1 MAERRKRTARRSSG
15 SREPRPI
22 EGVNVELRGEEDRV
36 QDPLF
41 VPHIE
46 PLTEA
51 MDGENVEEGER
62 YSRILETICGV
73 ADDSQPVEQYD
84 GTLGVTQAF
93 VAAHQRAACQVQW
106 NNNLASIY
114 TNAGNVSGARWGTG
128 TMISPDLM
136 LTAGHLFDQTGGGW
150 NRPRVNGTTNVISP
164 QEIATNMHVNFN
176 FQVDPAGTP
185 RVEDSF
191 AITQLIEYRIGG
203 VDFAVC
209 RIAGSPGNT
218 YGWATVATVDAAVND
233 MLCLIGH
240 PAGLPK
246 RIEAGPCT
254 NLSGNQILYNDIDTL
269 GGNSGSGLLL
279 EASGQLVGVHTNG
292 GCNAAGT
299 GSNFGMR
306 ISVIRA
312 QSPTIT
318 NLGTATR
325 PLADAIATGLAADL
339 GGSIATIAQFDK
351 PIWDDIAT
359 TVWRDLQPTRPFLDK
374 PVWDDFGTNI
384 VRDVSP
390 TKRFDDVKAAGLDKQ
405 FDTPVGVDPLFDPAT
420 LGGMVG
426 RPFVLAT
433 PHHSPVLGPLGGA
446 GQQGFGESGSLEAAL
461 AEAQQ
466 ALVQLAGQLEALQNE
481 VQGGG
486 QGSGRTRSSG

>member
-1 MAERRKRTARRSSG
+1 MAERRKPTTRRRSPRR
-15 SREPRPI
+15 REPKRI
-22 EGVNVELRGEEDRV
+22 EGVDVELRGEEDRP

-41 VPHIE
+41 VPHLE
-46 PLTEA
+46 PLERALTEE
-51 MDGENVEEGER
+51 GEDEGER

-93 VAAHQRAACQVQW
+93 VANHQRAACQVQW
-106 NNNLASIY
+106 NNNLATVY
-114 TNAGNVSGARWGTG
+114 TNPGNVSGARWGTG

-176 FQVDPAGTP
+176 FQVDPSGTM

-218 YGWATVATVDAAVND
+218 YGWATVSTADAAVND

-269 GGNSGSGLLL
+269 GGNSGSGLLHDTT
-279 EASGQLVGVHTNG
+279 GQLVGVHTNG
-292 GCNAAGT
+292 GCNTAGT

-306 ISVIRA
+306 ISAIRA

-318 NLGTATR
+318 NLGAATA
-325 PLADAIATGLAADL
+325 PLADAILTGIAADL
-339 GGSIATIAQFDK
+339 HGGPIATLARFDK
-351 PIWDDIAT
+351 PIWDDIHT
-359 TVWRDLQPTRPFLDK
+359 TVWRDIQPTRPQLDK
-374 PVWDDFGTNI
+374 PVWDDFGTSFS
-384 VRDVSP
+384 RDVNP

-405 FDTPVGVDPLFDPAT
+405 FDHPGLIDPLIDPAI
-420 LGGMVG
+420 LGGMG
-426 RPFVLAT
+426 NRPFALAT
-433 PHHSPVLGPLGGA
+433 PHHSPVLGAFA
-446 GQQGFGESGSLEAAL
+446 GQPAQQAFGEAGQLEAAL
-461 AEAQQ
+461 ADAQQ
-466 ALVQLAGQLEALQNE
+466 ALVELAGQIEALQDQI
-481 VQGGG
+481 QGGG
-486 QGSGRTRSSG
+486 RSRSSG